1 MMQRNQDRDDTTID
15 VDPGRVEA
23 GIGGAGAPRSC
34 YGVQVLVAGRRK
46 QWRDEINGQIRRAG
60 YSAISVDS
68 AVDALTVLVLGL
80 PVDVLVTDAE
90 LHGSLGISELAAEA
104 RALRP
109 NLGIVVACDSAVSD
123 CADLVPAD
131 ALLVPCPSQEEAGAS
146 SVREALAARAV

>member
-1 MMQRNQDRDDTTID
+1 M
-15 VDPGRVEA
+15 
-23 GIGGAGAPRSC
+23 GGTGAPRSC

-90 LHGSLGISELAAEA
+90 
-104 RALRP
+104 
-109 NLGIVVACDSAVSD
+109 
-123 CADLVPAD
+123 
-131 ALLVPCPSQEEAGAS
+131 
-146 SVREALAARAV
+146 